1 MIIQSDETCEKSI
14 DITMFKK
21 LFGKKNDGFYMQVED
36 DTPKAAKPVEKKAP
50 APKVEAAK
58 PVEAAPPAPAAEAAP
73 AAAPAAPAKVE
84 AVAAPEQKEKKEKK
98 EKKSIKKEKAAKK
111 EEKAAPIAAPVAAA
125 PVAAAP
131 VAAPEIPVVAA
142 TVTPRR
148 RPGANMK
155 AYLDLAKEVQIP
167 TSVKK

>member
-98 EKKSIKKEKAAKK
+98 SIKKEKAAKK

-125 PVAAAP
+125 PVAAP

>member
-98 EKKSIKKEKAAKK
+98 SIKKEKAAKK